1 MHPRT
6 NLFSAALALGFAV
19 SCASTS
25 HVKELA
31 SSGAAYSTALDAL
44 LQATRES
51 AVDASSARA
60 LSQAFGLADATVRAR
75 ILESQDKLTTSML
88 GELERLRRHARL
100 LGRYFEALGDL
111 DDDGADQSASKA
123 VVGSADALADLG
135 KALAVSDQLSK
146 AEKDALGQAAG
157 LVVAGVRERAIAREL
172 QARADLIDLQLRI
185 HKELL
190 EALRGKLRADQQSV
204 FDLGYARDVKEPFE
218 AGQIGDS
225 RAWIERR
232 RGYLLMD
239 KDLEALEKA
248 GDAASRL
255 RSAWRGSVEGKF
267 DAEAQRDVLKK
278 IDEAVALAESVEKA
292 RK

>member
-1 MHPRT
+1 M
-6 NLFSAALALGFAV
+6 
-19 SCASTS
+19 
-25 HVKELA
+25 
-31 SSGAAYSTALDAL
+31 
-44 LQATRES
+44 
-51 AVDASSARA
+51 DASSARA
-60 LSQAFGLADATVRAR
+60 LSQASGLGNATVRAG
-75 ILESQDKLTTSML
+75 ILESQDKLTASML
-88 GELERLRRHARL
+88 GEIEKLRRHARL

-111 DDDGADQSASKA
+111 ADDAADQSASKA

-225 RAWIERR
+225 RVWIERR
-232 RGYLLMD
+232 RGYLLMN

-248 GDAASRL
+248 GDVASRL
-255 RSAWRGSVEGKF
+255 RSAWRASVEGKF

-278 IDEAVALAESVEKA
+278 IDEAVALAESVEKV